1 MADEAS
7 GSAVQTSSGIADPY
21 YLSNI
26 QRAQDLATLITGQT
40 GGVPNMPLYT
50 PDFQIAAQD
59 PFTLRAQ
66 ELAAQGVG
74 SYQPYLTNAGTAMT
88 NANAQIKALIDRE
101 QFNPNAYVD
110 PDNPQSGTVID
121 QYMNPY
127 TENIRSAMSDAQSR
141 QRAANQGQ
149 QVGQGAFGG
158 SRGFIQDAL
167 SDSEFERNVGQ
178 LQAEQF
184 NNAMSQAQGAFDAR
198 TQALGQGIGSYQTQA
213 SQQANLGATGQG
225 LAQQDISNLSQAGI
239 TNQAQNQ
246 GILDAARQN
255 QQADVDMPFK
265 LIDFLNTM
273 RMPTGSMQLTTSPG
287 GGNSSALTNAGSF
300 YATASGL
307 GNIQSTQ

>member
-21 YLSNI
+21 YLSNV

-40 GGVPNMPLYT
+40 GGVPNMPSYT

-74 SYQPYLTNAGTAMT
+74 SYQPYLTNAGTAMS
-88 NANAQIKALIDRE
+88 NANTQIQELINRG
-101 QFNPNAYVD
+101 QFDPNALVD
-110 PDNPQSGTVID
+110 PANTDSV
-121 QYMNPY
+121 
-127 TENIRSAMSDAQSR
+127 RSAMSDAQSR

-167 SDSEFERNVGQ
+167 SQSEYERNVGQ
-178 LQAEQF
+178 MQAEQF

-198 TQALGQGIGSYQTQA
+198 S
-213 SQQANLGATGQG
+213 
-225 LAQQDISNLSQAGI
+225 
-239 TNQAQNQ
+239 
-246 GILDAARQN
+246 
-255 QQADVDMPFK
+255 
-265 LIDFLNTM
+265 
-273 RMPTGSMQLTTSPG
+273 
-287 GGNSSALTNAGSF
+287 
-300 YATASGL
+300 
-307 GNIQSTQ
+307 